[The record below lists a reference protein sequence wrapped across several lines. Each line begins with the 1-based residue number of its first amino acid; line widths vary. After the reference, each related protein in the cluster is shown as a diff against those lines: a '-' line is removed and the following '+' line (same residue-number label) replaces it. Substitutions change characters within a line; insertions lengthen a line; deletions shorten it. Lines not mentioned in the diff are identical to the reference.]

1 MPDCSKVFQSRP
13 SGCEPYMIA
22 DDIDGIVT
30 SELRTDTLGS
40 NATGAGM
47 TELDDAFGPVSSRP
61 PPTPPLPP
69 APKPT
74 KGGASSEKASS
85 APPPPPKDDVDIV
98 VEDALVQNGALDP
111 IVPDADAVLKAA
123 AKVVD
128 VAKTTPLVVK
138 EETKGGKAA
147 APFQQMAGKC
157 YATSVRKAGK
167 DVEFGVTMCPLR
179 QDGTC
184 PTSRSDPSCV
194 SVVAKISMH
203 DIQPATFVKSA

>member
-22 DDIDGIVT
+22 DDIHGIVT
-30 SELRTDTLGS
+30 SELRTETLGS
-40 NATGAGM
+40 NATGAGL
-47 TELDDAFGPVSSRP
+47 TELDDAFSTFSTSAAAASA
-61 PPTPPLPP
+61 PPTLPPTAAPTGAASKPPLPP
-69 APKPT
+69 PA
-74 KGGASSEKASS
+74 
-85 APPPPPKDDVDIV
+85 KDDVDIV

-111 IVPDADAVLKAA
+111 IVPDAEAVRKAA

-138 EETKGGKAA
+138 EASGGSGSKAA
-147 APFQQMAGKC
+147 LPFQQMAGKC

-179 QDGTC
+179 EDGSC